1 MARTIAEIYAAI
13 AADKDNQSSIAA
25 LAPAADTEQ
34 QLLAA
39 LNSTSKVAI
48 WRLKAYIVAV
58 AIHLHELL
66 WDGFRAEVQ
75 AVADAA
81 YTGTARWYQAQ
92 VFAYQHDDVLVYDS
106 ATGKYKY
113 ATLNPASQVVKRCA
127 VVEGADTVLT
137 FKVAGLSGGL
147 PVALTAPQQAGLASY
162 LAKIRF
168 AGTRYTIV
176 SGNGDILRVQG
187 SIYYEGNIDP
197 VTIKANVEAAILA
210 YIGGLPFNGQFFI
223 SALEDAIQ
231 AVEGVN
237 DVYLTSVQT
246 KTIPVN
252 PYVGIDRAS
261 TPLYGYFVIDSTA
274 GNTLADTLTY
284 IAQ

>member
-48 WRLKAYIVAV
+48 WRLKAYIVSV

-81 YTGTARWYQAQ
+81 YTGTTRWYQAQ

-113 ATLNPASQVVKRCA
+113 ATSNPSAQVVKRCA
-127 VVEGADTVLT
+127 IVEGADTVLT
-137 FKVAGLSGGL
+137 FKVAGLSGSQ

-197 VTIKANVEAAILA
+197 VTIKADVEAAISS
-210 YIGGLPFNGQFFI
+210 YISGLPFNGQFLI
-223 SALEDAIQ
+223 SSLEDAIQ
-231 AVEGVN
+231 SVVGVN

-246 KTIPVN
+246 KTIPIN
-252 PYVGIDRAS
+252 PYVGIGRTS
-261 TPLYGYFVIDSTA
+261 TPLYGYFVIDSTT